1 MENKKIRIVVV
12 DDHALLRSGLIE
24 LINKQS
30 HLEVIGEASDGN
42 DAIEKISNLKPDIA
56 IMDIQMPKKD
66 GFEAAQILLKTLPT
80 IKVIFLTMYKE
91 EKLIKKVFELGIK
104 GYILKESAVIDV
116 INCIDAVSRD
126 EFYLSPQVSHLLLS
140 STTTKQTYQE
150 LTATENQII
159 SLISKGKSSKEIADE
174 LFISIKTVANH
185 RSNICKKL
193 GITGNSALLKFALKR
208 SSEEI
213 A

>member
-42 DAIEKISNLKPDIA
+42 DAIEKISKLKPDIA

-66 GFEAAQILLKTLPT
+66 GFEAAQIILKTFPT

-104 GYILKESAVIDV
+104 GYILKESAIIDV

-140 STTTKQTYQE
+140 TTTPKQTYQE

-159 SLISKGKSSKEIADE
+159 GLISKGKSSQEIADE
-174 LFISIKTVANH
+174 LFISIKTVGNH
-185 RSNICKKL
+185 RGNICKKL

-208 SSEEI
+208 SNEEI